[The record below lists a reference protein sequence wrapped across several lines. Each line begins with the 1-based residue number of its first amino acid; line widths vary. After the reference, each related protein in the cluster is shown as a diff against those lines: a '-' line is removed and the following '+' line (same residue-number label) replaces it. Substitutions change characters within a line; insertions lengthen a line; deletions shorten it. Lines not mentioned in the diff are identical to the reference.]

1 MANKPPLT
9 TRDIRVRR
17 AIQAV
22 LWLPALILLALVLTG
37 NLTVNPIQAAT
48 QRTGQIA
55 IVMLA
60 LSFACSP
67 VKLFFPWGFLSYMRK
82 TFGLYAFY
90 YAMIHVI
97 LFTVVDYGLNIQRLI
112 VAAVGKPFIYV
123 GLVVFTILLAMA
135 VTSNKPAKVWLGKNW
150 KRLHRLVYIAA
161 PLAGLHFAWALKGD
175 LFHLSGNIIWP
186 MVYLVIITILLV
198 LRIPAVRRR
207 IIPLQIKAIWT
218 PKTRETGSLPE
229 K

>member
-1 MANKPPLT
+1 MTTKPPLT
-9 TRDIRVRR
+9 TRDVRVRR

-22 LWLPALILLALVLTG
+22 LWVPALILAAFVLTG

-55 IVMLA
+55 IVLLA

-67 VKLFFPWGFLSYMRK
+67 VKLFFPWPFLSFLRK

-90 YAMIHVI
+90 YAVIHVI
-97 LFTVVDYGLNIQRLI
+97 LFAVVDNGLNFHLLSNAITT
-112 VAAVGKPFIYV
+112 KPFIII
-123 GLVVFTILLAMA
+123 GSIVFLILLAMA
-135 VTSNKPAKVWLGKNW
+135 VTSNKPAKARLGKNW

-161 PLAGLHFAWALKGD
+161 PLAGIHFAWALKGD
-175 LFHLSGNIIWP
+175 LFHLSGNIFWP
-186 MVYLVIITILLV
+186 AVYLVIVTLLLV
-198 LRIPAVRRR
+198 LRIPAIRRR
-207 IIPLQIKAIWT
+207 ITPLQI
-218 PKTRETGSLPE
+218 TG